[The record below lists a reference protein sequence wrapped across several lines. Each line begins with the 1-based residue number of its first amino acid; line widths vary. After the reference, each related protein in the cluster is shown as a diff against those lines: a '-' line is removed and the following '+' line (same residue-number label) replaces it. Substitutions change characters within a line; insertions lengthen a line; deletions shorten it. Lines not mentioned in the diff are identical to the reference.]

1 MKKRISIILV
11 CALAA
16 LMVAACAAEPTVEAN
31 PTTAPAAEATP
42 APAAEATPA
51 PAAEP
56 TPAPEAPPVEETN
69 PSDESDFDFSRPIA
83 VFTRED
89 GSGTR
94 DAFVDATGVGDDM
107 SVEAGVLTSTG
118 AIRTAVAENELAI
131 SYVSVG
137 SLNDEVRAIAIDGVY
152 PSHDTVRDGSYAL
165 SRRFLL
171 AFTEDS
177 LSNPLLQDFLDFVLS
192 AEGQDLLAGSWT
204 PAVAS
209 PAPFE
214 SSDLSGS
221 LTISGSTSVAPAMD
235 LLAEAY
241 MDLNPN
247 VNIDVMSTG
256 TGTGLEQAATGV
268 ADIGMASRELREGER
283 ENLEYVAM
291 LLDGVAVI
299 VNVANP
305 LLGLTMDQV
314 REIFVEGTLRWSDV
328 VS

>member
-1 MKKRISIILV
+1 MKKRISVILIS
-11 CALAA
+11 ALAIM
-16 LMVAACAAEPTVEAN
+16 LIAACGGGTAAEPALA
-31 PTTAPAAEATP
+31 PAPAAAPEPAPAPAPAVEATP
-42 APAAEATPA
+42 APTQDELADEPA
-51 PAAEP
+51 
-56 TPAPEAPPVEETN
+56 
-69 PSDESDFDFSRPIA
+69 DDFDFNRFIA

-137 SLNDEVRAIAIDGVY
+137 SLNDEVRAVAIDGVY
-152 PSHDTVRDGSYAL
+152 PSDDTVRDGSFPLA
-165 SRRFLL
+165 RRFLL
-171 AFTEDS
+171 AFTEETSAD
-177 LSNPLLQDFLDFVLS
+177 PLVQDFLDFVLS
-192 AEGQDLLAGSWT
+192 AEGQELLAGSWT
-204 PAVAS
+204 PAIAS
-209 PAPFE
+209 PASFE

-221 LTISGSTSVAPAMD
+221 ITISGSTSVAPAMD

-241 MDLNPN
+241 VELNPN
-247 VNIDVMSTG
+247 VQIDVMSTG

-268 ADIGMASRELREGER
+268 ADIGMASRELREGEL
-283 ENLEYVAM
+283 ENLDYVAI

-299 VNVANP
+299 VNVENP
-305 LLGLTMDQV
+305 IQGLTMDQV

>member
-16 LMVAACAAEPTVEAN
+16 FMVAACAAEPAVEAN

-42 APAAEATPA
+42 T

-56 TPAPEAPPVEETN
+56 TPEPEAPPVEETN
-69 PSDESDFDFSRPIA
+69 PSDESDFDFNRPIA

-192 AEGQDLLAGSWT
+192 AQGQELLAGSWT
-204 PAVAS
+204 PAVAN

-214 SSDLSGS
+214 TSDLSGN

-241 MDLNPN
+241 MELNPN

-268 ADIGMASRELREGER
+268 ADIGMASRELREGELA
-283 ENLEYVAM
+283 NLEYVPM

-305 LLGLTMDQV
+305 VQGLTMEQV
-314 REIFVEGTLRWSDV
+314 RDIFVTGTLRWSDV

>member
-1 MKKRISIILV
+1 MKKVVSIILV
-11 CALAA
+11 CAFAII
-16 LMVAACAAEPTVEAN
+16 MIAACGNGETETAPAVQADPVAESTPAPDAN
-31 PTTAPAAEATP
+31 PTTEPAQE
-42 APAAEATPA
+42 E
-51 PAAEP
+51 
-56 TPAPEAPPVEETN
+56 PVEEVQ
-69 PSDESDFDFSRPIA
+69 DDFDFDRFIA

-94 DAFVDATGVGDDM
+94 DAFVDATGVDDDM
-107 SVEAGVLTSTG
+107 SVEAAVLTSTG
-118 AIRTAVAENELAI
+118 SIRTAVAENELAI

-137 SLNDEVRAIAIDGVY
+137 SLNDEVRAVAIDGVY
-152 PSHDTVRDGSYAL
+152 PSDDTVRDGSFPL

-171 AFTEDS
+171 AFTEEN
-177 LSNPLLQDFLDFVLS
+177 LAGNELLQDFLDFVLS
-192 AEGQDLLAGSWT
+192 AEGQELLAGSWT
-204 PAVAS
+204 PAVAN

-214 SSDLSGS
+214 SSDLSGN

-247 VNIDVMSTG
+247 VQIDVMSTG

-268 ADIGMASRELREGER
+268 ADIGMASRELREGEL
-283 ENLEYVAM
+283 ENLEYIPM

-299 VNVANP
+299 VNIANP
-305 LLGLTMDQV
+305 IQGLTMTQV

>member
-1 MKKRISIILV
+1 MKKRVSIILV
-11 CALAA
+11 CAFAIIML
-16 LMVAACAAEPTVEAN
+16 AACADEGTTVAD
-31 PTTAPAAEATP
+31 PTP

-51 PAAEP
+51 PAADP
-56 TPAPEAPPVEETN
+56 TPTPEAPPAEETN
-69 PSDESDFDFSRPIA
+69 PSDESDFDFDRPIA

-152 PSHDTVRDGSYAL
+152 PSHDTVRDGSFPL

-171 AFTEDS
+171 AFTEESFAD
-177 LSNPLLQDFLDFVLS
+177 PLVQDFLDFVLS
-192 AEGQDLLAGSWT
+192 VEGQELLAGSWT
-204 PAVAS
+204 PAVAN
-209 PAPFE
+209 PVAFTP
-214 SSDLSGS
+214 SDLSGS

-241 MDLNPN
+241 MALNEN
-247 VNIDVMSTG
+247 VQIDVMSTG

-268 ADIGMASRELREGER
+268 ADIGMASRELREGEL
-283 ENLEYVAM
+283 ENLDYIAM

-299 VNVANP
+299 VNVENP
-305 LLGLTMDQV
+305 LQGLTMDQV
-314 REIFVEGTLRWSDV
+314 REIFVTGTLRWSDV

>member
-1 MKKRISIILV
+1 MKKRISVILICAFAIIML
-11 CALAA
+11 
-16 LMVAACAAEPTVEAN
+16 AACAD
-31 PTTAPAAEATP
+31 AEATV
-42 APAAEATPA
+42 ADATPT
-51 PAAEP
+51 PQEAAATP
-56 TPAPEAPPVEETN
+56 TPTPDPTPEPPATEETN
-69 PSDESDFDFSRPIA
+69 PSTDSEFDFDRPIA

-118 AIRTAVAENELAI
+118 SIRTAVAENELAI

-171 AFTEDS
+171 AFTEESIAD
-177 LSNPLLQDFLDFVLS
+177 PLVQDFLDFVLS
-192 AEGQDLLAGSWT
+192 AEGQELLAGSWT
-204 PAVAS
+204 PAVAN
-209 PAPFE
+209 PAAFT

-247 VNIDVMSTG
+247 VQIDVMSTG

-283 ENLEYVAM
+283 ENLDYIAM

-305 LLGLTMDQV
+305 LPGLTMDQV
-314 REIFVEGTLRWSDV
+314 REIFVTGTLRWSDV